1 MSKFTEKN
9 KKIEKTVVGTYKII
23 EKTVVGVYKNI
34 ETCTVSTYKKI
45 ENKFVN
51 TFLTKKDSKT
61 TENSKKATNKK
72 QHKDK

>member
-23 EKTVVGVYKNI
+23 EKTVVGVYKSI
-34 ETCTVSTYKKI
+34 ETSTVSTYKKI

-51 TFLTKKDSKT
+51 TFLTKNDKPTKKT
-61 TENSKKATNKK
+61 KKASSKKQN
-72 QHKDK
+72 KDK

>member
-9 KKIEKTVVGTYKII
+9 NKIEKTVVGAYKII

-34 ETCTVSTYKKI
+34 ETATVSTYKKI

-51 TFLTKKDSKT
+51 TFLTKNDESTKKT
-61 TENSKKATNKK
+61 KKASSKKQN
-72 QHKDK
+72 KDK